1 MFFIGAHLSS
11 AKGYL
16 NMGKDAL
23 KIGANTFQFFTR
35 NPRGFKSKPLN
46 EEDLAGLSRLMQEEH
61 FSPVV
66 AHAPYTLNPC
76 STRPE
81 VCELALQIFREDLK
95 IMEYL
100 PGNYYNFHPGSHLI
114 QGPKEAA
121 AKIADMLN
129 QVLSP
134 DQHTIV
140 LLETMAGKG
149 TEVGRTFEE
158 LAMILEQVELS
169 EKMGVC
175 FDSCHLSDAG
185 YDVRE
190 HLDQVL
196 SEFDQVIGLNRLK
209 AFHLN
214 DSLNPLGSHKDRHAL
229 IGEGFLGLSALTN
242 MINHPL
248 LDGLPFILETPTDME
263 GHKKEIELLKKHY
276 HESEAHENGSDN
288 Q

>member
-1 MFFIGAHLSS
+1 MLYIGSHLSS

-16 NMGKDAL
+16 NMGRDAL

-35 NPRGFKSKPLN
+35 NPRGFKSKPLD
-46 EEDLAGLSRLMQEEH
+46 EEDMAGLRRLLKEEH
-61 FSPVV
+61 FAPIV

-81 VCELALQIFREDLK
+81 VCELALQIFQEDLK

-100 PGNYYNFHPGSHLI
+100 PGNYYNFHPGSHLK
-114 QGPKEAA
+114 QGAKEAA
-121 AKIADMLN
+121 AKIADLLN
-129 QVLSP
+129 QVLTP
-134 DQHTIV
+134 QQQTLV

-149 TEVGRTFEE
+149 TEVGRSFEE
-158 LAMILEQVELS
+158 LAMILERVNEP
-169 EKMGVC
+169 EKVGIC

-185 YDVRE
+185 YDVRD

-196 SEFDQVIGLNRLK
+196 QEFDQILGLNRLK

-214 DSLNPLGSHKDRHAL
+214 DSLNPPGSHKDRHAL
-229 IGEGFLGLSALTN
+229 IGEGYLGLTAITD

-248 LDGLPFILETPTDME
+248 LQGLPFILETPTDLE
-263 GHKKEIELLKKHY
+263 GHGREIELLKNHY
-276 HESEAHENGSDN
+276 HKTEE
-288 Q
+288 

>member
-1 MFFIGAHLSS
+1 MLYIGAHLSS

-16 NMGKDAL
+16 NMGKDAE
-23 KIGANTFQFFTR
+23 KIGAGTFQFFTR

-46 EEDLAGLSRLMQEEH
+46 IPDLEGLRDFLKENS
-61 FSPVV
+61 FAPIV

-100 PGNYYNFHPGSHLI
+100 PGNYYNFHPGSHLK
-114 QGPKEAA
+114 QGPQEG
-121 AKIADMLN
+121 AKRIAHMLN
-129 QVLSP
+129 EVLSQ
-134 DQHTIV
+134 DQHTTV

-149 TEVGRTFEE
+149 TEVGRNFEE
-158 LAMILEQVELS
+158 LKLIWDQVEKKELL
-169 EKMGVC
+169 GIC

-190 HLDQVL
+190 NLDQVL
-196 SEFDQVIGLNRLK
+196 REFDQIIGLDKLK

-214 DSLNPLGSHKDRHAL
+214 DSLNPMGSRKDRHAL
-229 IGEGFLGLSALTN
+229 IGQGYLGLEAVKT
-242 MINHPL
+242 IITHPL
-248 LDGLPFILETPTDME
+248 LDGLPFILETPTDLE
-263 GHKKEIELLKKHY
+263 GHGKEIELLKKLY
-276 HESEAHENGSDN
+276 KEK
-288 Q
+288 